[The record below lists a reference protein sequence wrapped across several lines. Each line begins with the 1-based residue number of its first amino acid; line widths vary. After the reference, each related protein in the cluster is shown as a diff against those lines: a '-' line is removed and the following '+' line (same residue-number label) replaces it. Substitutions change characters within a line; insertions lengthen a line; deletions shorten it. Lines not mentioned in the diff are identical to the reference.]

1 VETLLI
7 VVLVAAVF
15 GVYKAWLF
23 FRGDTV
29 GVARGLQQGEHA
41 LPGAPARAVVKRH
54 LSPGQSRVE
63 LQFWVMGF
71 ATTFELTPREAQ
83 RLARVLE
90 DGVAE
95 IRKADE

>member
-1 VETLLI
+1 MLLI
-7 VVLVAAVF
+7 AVLVAAVF
-15 GVYKAWLF
+15 ALYKAWLF

-41 LPGAPARAVVKRH
+41 LPGARARVVVKRH
-54 LSPGQSRVE
+54 LKPGLSQVE

-71 ATTFELTPREAQ
+71 ATTFELQPGEAQ
-83 RLARVLE
+83 RLARALE

-95 IRKADE
+95 IRKDDA